1 MNGPGYAD
9 DAPAAF
15 VMTHESDPQRTIKST
30 SIIAL
35 TITRSLGR
43 QGVPVVRIHPN
54 RMDRSLTSKY
64 CSRVEV
70 SPDLYESEQDTLD
83 FLISM
88 RQRYVGP
95 AILIPASDD
104 CAYFISK
111 HHAVLSQAFA
121 VMASP
126 WDVMSGLV
134 DKQKQYA
141 YAHGLGIPIP
151 ETYFPG
157 DIAEVNQLA
166 HVLPHYPYVIKP
178 LVAHAW
184 RRAGMKEV
192 SKGNKG
198 FAVHTPQEL
207 IDKYRTIA
215 SGDRQVMIQEVIGGA
230 DDRLFTFLS
239 YFDAQSKPL
248 AYCVRKKIRQLP
260 VDFGYCTLTVSC
272 FDPAVVEQSLRL
284 LQGLGFHGM
293 SGVEWKLDPRT
304 GQYKLIEING
314 RAVNTIGIGA
324 ACGVDLPY
332 IAFRDMAR
340 LPVTP
345 VTGWEAG
352 AKWINVADDV
362 WAARTL
368 HQRGALSLREWWRS
382 IIGPGPG
389 SGRIVDAVY
398 AADDLRPFVGYF
410 LERFKAPLVRRSQRV
425 GAFMEALAAPL
436 KNTIPT
442 KERR

>member
-1 MNGPGYAD
+1 MNGPRHD
-9 DAPAAF
+9 PPTAF
-15 VMTHESDPQRTIKST
+15 VMTHESDPQRIVKST

-43 QGVPVVRIHPN
+43 HGLPVVRIHPN

-64 CSRVEV
+64 CRHLEF
-70 SPDLYESEQDTLD
+70 SPDFYESEQDTLD

-88 RQRYVGP
+88 RQRYPGP

-111 HHAVLSQAFA
+111 HHAVLSQSFA

-141 YAHGLGIPIP
+141 YAQSLGIPIP
-151 ETYFPG
+151 ETYFPSG
-157 DIAEVNQLA
+157 LTEVTRLA

-178 LVAHAW
+178 RVAHAW
-184 RRAGMKEV
+184 RRAAMKRV
-192 SKGNKG
+192 SQGNKG

-207 IDKYRTIA
+207 IDQYRAIA
-215 SGDRQVMIQEVIGGA
+215 SGDQNVMIQEVIGGA

-239 YFDAQSKPL
+239 YFNGQSKPL

-272 FDPAVVEQSLRL
+272 FDETVADQSLRL

-304 GQYKLIEING
+304 GLYKLIEING

-332 IAFRDMAR
+332 IAFRDMAGFTDP
-340 LPVTP
+340 PVT
-345 VTGWEAG
+345 TWQEG
-352 AKWINVADDV
+352 ATWMNIADDV

-368 HQRGALSLREWWRS
+368 HQRDALGFYDWWHS
-382 IIGPGPG
+382 ITGPG
-389 SGRIVDAVY
+389 RKVDAVF
-398 AADDLRPFVGYF
+398 AADDSRPFVGYF
-410 LERFKAPLVRRSQRV
+410 LERFKGLFVRRSLRR
-425 GAFMEALAAPL
+425 GAGMGALAAPM
-436 KNTIPT
+436 KNPLGA
-442 KERR
+442 K

>member
-1 MNGPGYAD
+1 MKNTRSDLPT
-9 DAPAAF
+9 AF
-15 VMTHESDPQRTIKST
+15 VMTHESDPQRIVMST

-43 QGVPVVRIHPN
+43 HGVPVVRIHPN

-64 CSRVEV
+64 CRQVEI
-70 SPDLYESEQDTLD
+70 SPDFYKSEQDLLD

-88 RQRYVGP
+88 RQRYPGP

-104 CAYFISK
+104 CAYFISR
-111 HHAVLSQAFA
+111 HHEVLSQSFA

-126 WDVMSGLV
+126 WDVMGGLI

-141 YAHGLGIPIP
+141 YAESLGIPIP
-151 ETYFPG
+151 ETYFPH
-157 DIAEVNQLA
+157 DITEVSQLA
-166 HVLPHYPYVIKP
+166 PVLPHYPYVIKP

-184 RRAGMKEV
+184 RRAAMKGV

-198 FAVHTPQEL
+198 FAVHTPQAL
-207 IDKYRTIA
+207 IDKYRAIA
-215 SGDRQVMIQEVIGGA
+215 AGDQHVMIQEVIGGA

-239 YFDAQSKPL
+239 YFNAQSKPL

-272 FDPAVVEQSLRL
+272 FDQTVVDQSLRL

-304 GQYKLIEING
+304 GKYKLIEING

-332 IAFRDMAR
+332 IAFMDMAG
-340 LPVTP
+340 LTVTP
-345 VTGWEAG
+345 VTTWQEG
-352 AKWINVADDV
+352 AKWINIAEDV

-368 HQRGALSLREWWRS
+368 HQRGALSLRDWWRS
-382 IIGPGPG
+382 ISGPD
-389 SGRIVDAVY
+389 RKVDAVF
-398 AADDLRPFVGYF
+398 AADDLRPFVGYL
-410 LERFKAPLVRRSQRV
+410 LERVKAPLVRRSRRV
-425 GAFMEALAAPL
+425 RAW
-436 KNTIPT
+436 KWISIS
-442 KERR
+442 RI